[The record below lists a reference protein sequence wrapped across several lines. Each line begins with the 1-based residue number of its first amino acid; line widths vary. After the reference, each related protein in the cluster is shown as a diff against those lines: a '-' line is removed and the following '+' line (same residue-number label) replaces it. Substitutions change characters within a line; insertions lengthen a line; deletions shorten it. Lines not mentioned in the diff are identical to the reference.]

1 MCSFFISGR
10 RPYRT
15 VNRNQYAEV
24 YEEVDKRTSENMHL
38 YKLRQ
43 QIVEHPFGT
52 MKFGLQGYYFLLRT
66 RRKVRAEVALLFLS
80 YNLKRA
86 AKALGFD
93 ELMRKLGEEKRGF
106 IVFWRVFNEKSF
118 SY

>member
-1 MCSFFISGR
+1 M
-10 RPYRT
+10 T
-15 VNRNQYAEV
+15 RNQYAEV
-24 YEEVDKRTSENMHL
+24 YEEVDKRTRENMHL

-52 MKFGLQGYYFLLRT
+52 VKFGLQGYYFLLRT

-93 ELMRKLGEEKRGF
+93 ELMRKLGEEKHHYIAFFTRF
-106 IVFWRVFNEKSF
+106 QCNEVSPMETE
-118 SY
+118 SLSCAS